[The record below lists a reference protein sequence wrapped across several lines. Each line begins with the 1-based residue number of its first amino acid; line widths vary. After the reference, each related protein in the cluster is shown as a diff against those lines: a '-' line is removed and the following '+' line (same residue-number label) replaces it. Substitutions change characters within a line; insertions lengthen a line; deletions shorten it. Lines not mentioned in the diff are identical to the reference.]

1 MPDRS
6 RRRSIPAADKNV
18 IAVTATN
25 SKDQLLAEANRG
37 RHIAVAAPGVDVIVP
52 APGQGYQLST
62 GTSVA
67 AAEVS
72 GIVALLIELQPGLT
86 PDEIRKILQS
96 TALDLGPKGI
106 DEQFGAGLADA
117 RRAVLSLGVGE
128 AAAVNEARASAA
140 GLFAERW
147 PEMPLMPFPTRR

>member
-1 MPDRS
+1 
-6 RRRSIPAADKNV
+6 
-18 IAVTATN
+18 
-25 SKDQLLAEANRG
+25 
-37 RHIAVAAPGVDVIVP
+37 
-52 APGQGYQLST
+52 LST

-117 RRAVLSLGVGE
+117 QRAVLSLGGGE
-128 AAAVNEARASAA
+128 ARAAAVNEARATPAS
-140 GLFAERW
+140 LFAERW
-147 PEMPLMPFPTRR
+147 PEMPLMPFPTGR